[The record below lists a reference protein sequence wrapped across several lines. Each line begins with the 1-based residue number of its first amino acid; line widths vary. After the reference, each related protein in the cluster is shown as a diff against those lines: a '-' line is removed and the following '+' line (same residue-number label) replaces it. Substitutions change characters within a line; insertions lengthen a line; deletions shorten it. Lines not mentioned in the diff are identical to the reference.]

1 MFGKM
6 YLINKLGESQLIFT
20 SVGLQVAQV
29 VSIGCFPAF
38 YVVFF
43 PMEYIPSKH
52 PLSTYV
58 KVFPL

>member
-6 YLINKLGESQLIFT
+6 YLRNKLGESQLIFT
-20 SVGLQVAQV
+20 CVGLQVAQV
-29 VSIGCFPAF
+29 VSIGRFPAF

-43 PMEYIPSKH
+43 PTEYIPGKR